1 LDRQFIVIPHIRVTG
16 ANALN
21 SLYSAGFPAMTA
33 FLGFGHT
40 LERNI
45 HGLQVTG
52 VGVVVH
58 QSEFQA
64 VRDGYS
70 RTWALKAKKFPLVK
84 ARSQSYPGEA
94 VSDSFQV
101 RAYVDLDVSLIFEC
115 SDIPTDARDS
125 VMKSIEENL
134 YRTRLAGGD
143 ITSFRKPKA
152 FFCSSDDDVCWQEQN
167 ALCRKMMRSIMP
179 GFALVE
185 RRDIMDSLAKDG
197 KGDALDRIMYAT
209 SADAI
214 PEQGSK
220 EKTAYRFERHF
231 KGWLLPLAVGFHDL
245 SGSVTVKGQRSYDAE
260 HHFAEPL
267 LTLCEFRMPHRFE
280 SVDNILWHYKYDA
293 GQHSYLCVNSDF
305 HTEKE

>member
-1 LDRQFIVIPHIRVTG
+1 MDRQFIVIPHIRVTG

-101 RAYVDLDVSLIFEC
+101 RAYVDLDVSHI
-115 SDIPTDARDS
+115 
-125 VMKSIEENL
+125 
-134 YRTRLAGGD
+134 
-143 ITSFRKPKA
+143 
-152 FFCSSDDDVCWQEQN
+152 
-167 ALCRKMMRSIMP
+167 
-179 GFALVE
+179 
-185 RRDIMDSLAKDG
+185 
-197 KGDALDRIMYAT
+197 
-209 SADAI
+209 
-214 PEQGSK
+214 
-220 EKTAYRFERHF
+220 
-231 KGWLLPLAVGFHDL
+231 
-245 SGSVTVKGQRSYDAE
+245 
-260 HHFAEPL
+260 
-267 LTLCEFRMPHRFE
+267 
-280 SVDNILWHYKYDA
+280 
-293 GQHSYLCVNSDF
+293 
-305 HTEKE
+305 